1 MLNEKKY
8 WESLDDYFNHTRS
21 LVNLLDLRKSLL
33 SADKKKKFLTT
44 LDEIKNLI
52 EEQIDFNEN
61 GNMFY
66 NKKYGIQN
74 QSHTVVPVLTL
85 DQEMGKENDILL
97 TDEKYSKELESE
109 NHEINNKKDF
119 VVNSSDESGSSIS
132 QSPALEISSENFN
145 IHVTNEEIVNESPIS
160 DLIIN
165 VDNTFNNQEET
176 ENGTDHLQ
184 AVQEQTNIQFKD
196 QKKDTNIESV
206 KSIEP
211 EIKENESV
219 QLATIENENIS
230 NGIKSISIK
239 KIDRKKTVQVPKV
252 NFYIANGKLNQFYQE
267 KICFK
272 ENLDI
277 LVDYESI
284 EFLDDLGL
292 KAENNTISG
301 LPNASGTTNISFTY
315 RYLGENFKSNLKLVI
330 VADPKDLWEV
340 HEPPEDSKLYK
351 EHEFYKAITYKQND
365 DEYKILA
372 ASRRG
377 RSHEHNGSFR
387 DDHFEYKI
395 LDQDPSIVIL
405 AVADGAG
412 SAQYSREGSRI
423 ATEKTI
429 SFLNTELANNTA
441 FQKLENYDFNDG
453 PTSEVNK
460 ELVQNWN
467 ISVTELFR
475 LTTQYAIEQIQQQ
488 VENIQSTFREFATT
502 LQIVIVKHVKDKRF
516 ISSFWIGDGAISIYN
531 PNKVRLL
538 GETDGGDY
546 VGQTVFLSPN
556 LEPIHRYIRI
566 SIADKNDWIFLMTDG
581 VSDPYF
587 DTDQDLSSLD
597 SWTQFVDEY
606 EDVCKSD
613 NDGSLLNNKLHFF
626 KKGHHDDRTLVV
638 VVPLEQQNTN
648 VEKVSH
654 ENV

>member
-1 MLNEKKY
+1 MLNEKIY
-8 WESLDDYFNHTRS
+8 WESLGDYFNHTRS
-21 LVNLLDLRKSLL
+21 LVNLLDLRKGIL

-66 NKKYGIQN
+66 NKNYGIQN
-74 QSHTVVPVLTL
+74 QSNPIIYDLAL
-85 DQEMGKENDILL
+85 DQELDKENEVFQN
-97 TDEKYSKELESE
+97 DEKFSNKLAGENYNIQKKSVDNCSDGSES
-109 NHEINNKKDF
+109 
-119 VVNSSDESGSSIS
+119 SLS
-132 QSPALEISSENFN
+132 QSSMLEIASEYSNTTIVDGEIENKNLEIIKN
-145 IHVTNEEIVNESPIS
+145 I
-160 DLIIN
+160 
-165 VDNTFNNQEET
+165 DNTSNSQEEM
-176 ENGTDHLQ
+176 EKDMGYIQD
-184 AVQEQTNIQFKD
+184 VQDKTNIQPRDQTKD
-196 QKKDTNIESV
+196 NNELLT
-206 KSIEP
+206 SIEP
-211 EIKENESV
+211 EIKENEV
-219 QLATIENENIS
+219 VPLVIIENENLLS
-230 NGIKSISIK
+230 DKKSISDKRIN
-239 KIDRKKTVQVPKV
+239 RKKNVQAPKV

-267 KICFK
+267 QICFK

-292 KAENNTISG
+292 KTENNTISG
-301 LPNASGTTNISFTY
+301 SPNASGTSNISFTY
-315 RYLGENFKSNLKLVI
+315 RYLGENFKSSLKLVI

-340 HEPPEDSKLYK
+340 HEPPENSKLYK
-351 EHEFYKAITYKQND
+351 EHEFYKSLTYKQND
-365 DEYKILA
+365 YEYKILA

-395 LDQDPSIVIL
+395 LDHDPSIVIL

-412 SAQYSREGSRI
+412 SAEYSREGSRI

-429 SFLNTELANNTA
+429 SFLNTELINNTA

-453 PTSEVNK
+453 PTSEVNN
-460 ELVQNWN
+460 ELVQNWK

-475 LTTQYAIEQIQQQ
+475 STTQYAIEQIQKQ
-488 VENIQSTFREFATT
+488 VENIQSTFRAFATT
-502 LQIVIVKHVKDKRF
+502 LQIVIVKHVQDKRF

-546 VGQTVFLSPN
+546 VGQTVFLNPN

-566 SIADKNDWIFLMTDG
+566 SIADKNDWLFLMTDG

-587 DTDQDLSSLD
+587 ETDQELSNLD
-597 SWTQFVDEY
+597 SWTQFVEEY
-606 EDVCKSD
+606 EEVCKLD

-626 KKGHHDDRTLVV
+626 KKGHHDDRTLLVI
-638 VVPLEQQNTN
+638 VPLEKQNTDI
-648 VEKVSH
+648 EKAS
-654 ENV
+654 